1 MLGEYYCLWLNRY
14 FCHWEGLEHAECRY
28 TKHSWEREEAKGQ
41 RRFFCL
47 NFSCLAIKYEF
58 YFIYI
63 IDAYNE
69 CVYFNREKTLGWFGD
84 KV

>member
-1 MLGEYYCLWLNRY
+1 MVEQVFLSLGSLD
-14 FCHWEGLEHAECRY
+14 HAECRY
-28 TKHSWEREEAKGQ
+28 TKHIWEREEAKGQ
-41 RRFFCL
+41 RFFCL

-63 IDAYNE
+63 IYTYNE